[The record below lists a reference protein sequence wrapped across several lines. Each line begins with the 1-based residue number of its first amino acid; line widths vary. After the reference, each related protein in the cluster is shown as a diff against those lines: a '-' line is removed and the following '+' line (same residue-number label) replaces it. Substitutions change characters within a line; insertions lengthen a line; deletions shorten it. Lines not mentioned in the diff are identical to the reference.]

1 MISIGPW
8 DFGGFDI
15 VVLIILLI
23 SGLTSFARGFMREIV
38 SVIALVVGLVAALF
52 LFGRFQGQ
60 ANELIQPSWLANGTL
75 ALGSFFIAYFLIITL
90 LGGMTKRLQAR
101 EVGFLNRLLGLA
113 YGAARGLLIASFF
126 VVIAT
131 LMSEE
136 DTRPNWMEEA
146 TFFPVLSNIADKMLN
161 APFAQIRESAED
173 TIEKGRDL
181 SPDVGNPDVA
191 NPNVDSPDADSDA
204 P

>member
-38 SVIALVVGLVAALF
+38 SLIALAVGLIAALF
-52 LFGRFQGQ
+52 LFGRFQGA
-60 ANELIQPSWLANGTL
+60 ANALIQPSWLANGTL
-75 ALGSFFIAYFLIITL
+75 GLGAFMIVYFLVVVLLGSL
-90 LGGMTKRLQAR
+90 TKKLQSR
-101 EVGFLNRLLGLA
+101 DVGFVDRLLGLA
-113 YGAARGLLIASFF
+113 YGVGRGLLIASFF

-131 LMSEE
+131 VMFDKNS
-136 DTRPNWMEEA
+136 RPQWMQEA
-146 TFFPVLSNIADKMLN
+146 TFFPVLSTIADKMLN
-161 APFAQIRESAED
+161 APFAQIKESAEETIELGREMDRESAD
-173 TIEKGRDL
+173 GAAPL
-181 SPDVGNPDVA
+181 SN
-191 NPNVDSPDADSDA
+191 DA